1 MDRERI
7 IRELKRWSDMQAV
20 SGYEDRASSK
30 LAEQMR
36 NLDCVVEVD
45 NLHNV
50 ICKRKGRDSSRKVM
64 ILAHL
69 DEVGIQII
77 RQINKN
83 EKRYRFKTL
92 GSIKNGGLINETIY
106 FENGATGKI
115 YEEHPE
121 EKDSKHTEN
130 LYIEITGETDVCTG
144 DVGTYVPFF
153 QADAENVAGKALDNR
168 VGCFIL
174 YSTLIENIETKD
186 DVYYVFS
193 TQEEIGMRGAKVAVS
208 RLMPDTIVSIDLSP
222 VSESSSLLVGEG
234 VGIKMSDGISIS
246 DRDLVK
252 KFVKIAA
259 ESKISHQKEVS
270 TYGAME
276 TILINEKDCGSKNIG
291 LTIPCF
297 SMHARNTK
305 VNLGDIEA
313 ARELLSCYL
322 HTV

>member
-1 MDRERI
+1 M
-7 IRELKRWSDMQAV
+7 IRELERWSHMQAV

-30 LAEQMR
+30 LVEQMR

-50 ICKRKGRDSSRKVM
+50 ICKRKGRDSSGKVM

-69 DEVGIQII
+69 DEVGIQSI

-83 EKRYRFKTL
+83 KKRYCFKTL
-92 GSIKNGGLINETIY
+92 GSIKNSSLINETIC
-106 FENGATGKI
+106 FENGAMGKI

-121 EKDSKHTEN
+121 KKDSKHTEN
-130 LYIEITGETDVCTG
+130 LYIEITGETDVSTG
-144 DVGTYVPFF
+144 DVGTYAPFF
-153 QADAENVAGKALDNR
+153 QADAEYIAGKALDNR

-174 YSTLIENIETKD
+174 YSVLKENIVTQD

-208 RLMPDTIVSIDLSP
+208 RLMPDKIISIDLSP
-222 VSESSSLLVGEG
+222 VSESSSLLAGEG
-234 VGIKMSDGISIS
+234 VGIKVSDGISIS

-252 KFVKIAA
+252 KFMNIAA
-259 ESKISHQKEVS
+259 ENKISCQKEVS

-291 LTIPCF
+291 LTLACI
-297 SMHARNTK
+297 SMHTKNTK
-305 VNLGDIEA
+305 VNLDDIEA
-313 ARELLSCYL
+313 ARELLSLYL